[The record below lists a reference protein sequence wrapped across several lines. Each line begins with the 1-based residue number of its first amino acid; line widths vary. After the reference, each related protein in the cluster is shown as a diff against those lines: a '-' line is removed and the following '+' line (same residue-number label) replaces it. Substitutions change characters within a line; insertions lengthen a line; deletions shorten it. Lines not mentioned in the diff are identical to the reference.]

1 MTLRVGIPRGLLYY
15 EYFPLWREFFT
26 ALGAEVVQSPP
37 TNKQLFEQGLHYSL
51 DETCLPV
58 KLYMGHVAALI
69 DRVDYLF
76 VPRIVSISKG
86 DYHCPKFSG
95 LPDMVRSIFPK
106 LPPIL
111 EVVADRTE
119 HKGQL
124 LKSIYRIGALF
135 RQNPVRI
142 YGAYRQ
148 ALKYWR
154 ETAGDW
160 EKSLLPH
167 DVFHTTRTGPTV
179 AVIGHSYNLY
189 DIYCNHNLLE
199 LLQRMGVGVV
209 TPEQLT
215 YKRARATAETHLP
228 GLCWSMG
235 KRLYGTAIEYAGQKE
250 IDGIILVTSFEC
262 GIDSLLMDTI
272 ERELLHYKKPAMLL
286 VIDEHTGEAGVI
298 TRLEAF
304 VDMLKRRG
312 QP

>member
-15 EYFPLWREFFT
+15 EYCSLWREFFT
-26 ALGAEVVQSPP
+26 ALGAEVVPSPP
-37 TNKQLFEQGLHYSL
+37 TNKQLFEQGLRHSL

-58 KLYMGHVAALI
+58 KLYMGHVAALK
-69 DRVDYLF
+69 DQVDYLF
-76 VPRIVSISKG
+76 VPRIVSVNQG

-95 LPDMVRSIFPK
+95 LPDMVRSIFPT
-106 LPPIL
+106 LPPVL

-119 HKGQL
+119 HKSQL
-124 LKSIYRIGALF
+124 MKSIFRIGTLF
-135 RQNPVRI
+135 RQNPVGI

-160 EKSLLPH
+160 AHSLLPQAVPH
-167 DVFHTTRTGPTV
+167 SSRTVPTV

-189 DIYCNHNLLE
+189 DIYCNHNLLA

-209 TPEQLT
+209 TPEQLA
-215 YKRARATAETHLP
+215 YKQVRTTAETHLP

-235 KRLYGTAIEYAGQKE
+235 KKLYGTALEYAGQEE
-250 IDGIILVTSFEC
+250 IDGIILVSSFEC
-262 GIDSLLMDTI
+262 GLDSLLMDTI
-272 ERELLHYKKPAMLL
+272 NRELLHYKKPAMLL

-312 QP
+312 RP